1 MASYKETEIGLDQ
14 ERGGKKNGCSRW
26 VNEHV
31 QDRLAEHLKKFDS
44 SPFLFVGSGFSRRYL
59 GLEDWEGL
67 LKKFSAFSTTD
78 YEYYSSSVAGK
89 QEKIAGLLANDFHQ
103 VWFTGDEYRDSREEF
118 KGTISGKT
126 TPLKIQISKY
136 LREKFYEFGISE
148 GLDREIESLK
158 QVNIDGVITTNWD
171 CLIEQIFEKEEF
183 VKYIGQKEL
192 LFSDPKE
199 INEIYKIHGCC
210 TVPDSLILTDDDYK
224 DFNDRNPYLAA
235 KLLTIFVEHPV
246 VFIGYSL
253 SDENIGSILESITN
267 CLSIEN
273 LHKLKDRLIFVQ
285 RTKNEE
291 LDSFEE
297 GTILINKIP
306 LPITIVK
313 CNDFSNV
320 YKALSRNKRKFSTK
334 LMRKM
339 KTQIYELVKHNDPNN
354 QLHAA
359 LELEQDYDNS
369 KVEFVFGVGISKQIS
384 LKGYGSITDTE
395 LFEGI
400 VKETSWVPEQ
410 IVLETLPLL
419 LRANTY
425 LPVFKYIAE
434 SGLSKESLV
443 PNLIKKLNMKYEDF
457 LIRYQRANLSELRK
471 GYADLNELLSKVP
484 VQKAA
489 GLIPILGKGKT
500 DVEVLKEYI
509 ITNLDFLNAENQS
522 IRTNFKKLIR
532 YYDWLVY
539 RSKITF

>member
-14 ERGGKKNGCSRW
+14 ERGGKRMVVQDR

-67 LKKFSAFSTTD
+67 LKRFSAFSTTD

-89 QEKIAGLLANDFHQ
+89 LEKIAGLLANDFHQ
-103 VWFTGDEYRDSREEF
+103 VWFTGDEYRESREEF

-126 TPLKIQISKY
+126 TPLKIEISKY

-148 GLDREIESLK
+148 GLDKEIESLR

-285 RTKNEE
+285 RTKNDE

-320 YKALSRNKRKFSTK
+320 YKALSRNKRKFSAK

-359 LELEQDYDNS
+359 IELEQDYDNS

-384 LKGYGSITDTE
+384 LKGYGSITDNE

-443 PNLIKKLNMKYEDF
+443 PNLIKKLSMKYEDF
-457 LIRYQRANLSELRK
+457 LIRYQRDNLLELRK

-484 VQKAA
+484 VPKAV
-489 GLIPILGKGKT
+489 GLIPILGKAGT
-500 DVEVLKEYI
+500 DAEILKEFI
-509 ITNLDFLNAENQS
+509 LTNLNLLNAENQS